1 MFHNIDLVFAG
12 CCHLYI
18 QVHVRVHVQGFVATV
33 ITLIGS
39 LEIESLLVQGV
50 LVALLELL

>member
-18 QVHVRVHVQGFVATV
+18 HVRVHVQGFVATV